1 MSFEIIGTANGP
13 LIKSGDEIFTLQE
26 VPELIELAEAHDTF
40 VPELK
45 VHIANGMIAAAQGWS
60 EALID
65 DMNSQPYSVR
75 LTAYQNAGMYY
86 RVFDGQYRNYLAQKA
101 AAEAAE

>member
-26 VPELIELAEAHDTF
+26 TTELIELAEKYDTF

-45 VHIANGMIAAAQGWS
+45 VHIANGMISAAQGWS
-60 EALID
+60 EAHIE
-65 DMNSQPYSVR
+65 DMNTQSFNVR
-75 LTAYQNAGMYY
+75 LSAYQNAGMYY

-101 AAEAAE
+101 AAQAQE

>member
-75 LTAYQNAGMYY
+75 LTAYQNAGAYF
-86 RVFDGQYRNYLAQKA
+86 RSFDGQYRNYLAQKA

>member
-26 VPELIELAEAHDTF
+26 VPELIELAEAYDTF

-101 AAEAAE
+101 ASEAE

>member
-13 LIKSGDEIFTLQE
+13 IIKSGEAIFTLQE
-26 VPELIELAEAHDTF
+26 ISELINLAEEHDTF

-45 VHIANGMIAAAQGWS
+45 VHIANGMITAAQEWS
-60 EALID
+60 EALIEN
-65 DMNSQPYSVR
+65 MSPQTPSVR
-75 LTAYQNAGMYY
+75 LTAYQNAGAYF
-86 RVFDGQYRNYLAQKA
+86 RSFDGQYRNYLAQKA

>member
-26 VPELIELAEAHDTF
+26 VPELIELAETYDTF

-101 AAEAAE
+101 AAEAE